1 MPIIHRTPESDDL
14 VPLCR
19 PRSPIELEIV
29 RSLLESEGIDHF
41 VHNEAFGSLYI
52 GPMIPLFNE
61 QIVMVPRSR
70 LTTARAL
77 IAVPQPED
85 DDPPVEPDMT
95 LLDKLRMTLEVFL
108 LGWIMPSSGRR
119 TRRQDG

>member
-41 VHNEAFGSLYI
+41 VHNEAFGSLYV

-61 QIVMVPRSR
+61 QIVMVPRSSLR
-70 LTTARAL
+70 HARAL
-77 IAVPQPED
+77 VAEPPADADEPED
-85 DDPPVEPDMT
+85 DELTPLE
-95 LLDKLRMTLEVFL
+95 KLRMTLEVFFF
-108 LGWIMPSSGRR
+108 GWIVPPSGRR
-119 TRRQDG
+119 KSGNRTT